1 MALASQRKASG
12 AHCIFEQRN
21 KQAVRRAVRSSA
33 VSEYQAPST
42 RTGANELV
50 ALSTMSNIVPDTILL
65 QSAVKPKA
73 ATVSSLLLSWILAN
87 EQLGMKPYE
96 VGQVSRRVSGCT
108 AAAAPLGRAANGC
121 MDHHSGTRGKVVV
134 ARCAE
139 RHQDIVQLRQM
150 FGQQW
155 RRSAVVPA

>member
-1 MALASQRKASG
+1 MALASQRKASS
-12 AHCIFEQRN
+12 AHCAFGQR
-21 KQAVRRAVRSSA
+21 QAPAVRRAVRTTA
-33 VSEYQAPST
+33 VSQYQAPST

-96 VGQVSRRVSGCT
+96 VSKTCLLCPAPCAQLLVERR
-108 AAAAPLGRAANGC
+108 
-121 MDHHSGTRGKVVV
+121 
-134 ARCAE
+134 
-139 RHQDIVQLRQM
+139 
-150 FGQQW
+150 
-155 RRSAVVPA
+155 